1 MNKCK
6 KISSIHIK
14 HSIEFEQQ
22 QKKEEHI
29 LNELNDEIWF
39 DSFNLQQQQKI
50 I

>member
-29 LNELNDEIWF
+29 LNELNDEI
-39 DSFNLQQQQKI
+39 
-50 I
+50 